1 MSDPAVKL
9 LAGKKQDCGKV
20 KRTVTELGNQVTVN
34 REMDCGS
41 SVSTTVKR
49 KKRTEQSGVFFN
61 SAIMHPWKSEDTA

>member
-49 KKRTEQSGVFFN
+49 KNGLNRAVSFSTV
-61 SAIMHPWKSEDTA
+61 P